1 MSAKTPRSTPDVL
14 LILLFLAALLAL
26 LTHWLPAGQFATELV
41 NGKARPVPGS
51 YQVVSD
57 WQGVPLF
64 GSGDQVGFL
73 NVMFEGLVSGSRHGS
88 AIGVVAFILVIGG
101 SFGLIMHT
109 GAVQRGLERLI
120 RRGSQRLYLLLPLLF
135 LLFSLGG
142 AVFGMGEEAIAFC
155 LLLAPLLVRMGYD
168 SICAVLVT
176 YVATQIG
183 FGTSWMNPFGVA
195 IAQGISGLPVGS
207 GAAFR
212 LVMWAVFT
220 AFGIAYLLR
229 YAARIKADP
238 TRSLAYA
245 SDRRHFAALQDRD
258 SGEAAPWQRGDGLIL
273 LILGAGM
280 VWVTWGVL
288 AWGYYIPE
296 IASQFFA
303 MGLACAL
310 VARFAGGAVE
320 RGCSANGLA
329 GAFRQGM
336 ADMLPAAL
344 VVALAKGL
352 VLLLGGDDP
361 GKPSVLNTLLFH
373 MGDALGGLPTLLS
386 AWLMLVLQ
394 SILNFFVPSGSGQ
407 AALVMPLLA
416 PLSDLIGV
424 GRQIAVLAFQLGDGL
439 TNIIIPTSASLIGC
453 LGAVK
458 LDWGTWLRFV
468 WRLQLWLFGIASG
481 FVLVAALIGY
491 R

>member
-1 MSAKTPRSTPDVL
+1 MSTFRPRSAPDVL
-14 LILLFLAALLAL
+14 LILLVLAAFLAL
-26 LTHWLPAGQFATELV
+26 LSHWLPAGLFSTELV
-41 NGKARPVPGS
+41 DGKARPIPGS
-51 YQVVSD
+51 YRVVAE
-57 WQGVPLF
+57 WTGVPLF
-64 GSGDQVGFL
+64 GSGNQVGLL
-73 NVMFEGLVSGSRHGS
+73 NIVFEGLVSGSRHGS
-88 AIGVVAFILVIGG
+88 AIGVVAFLLVIGG
-101 SFGLIMHT
+101 AFGLVMHT
-109 GAVQRGLERLI
+109 GAVQRGLDVLI
-120 RRGSQRLYLLLPLLF
+120 RRGSNRLDLLLPLLF
-135 LLFSLGG
+135 VLFSLGG

-155 LLLAPLLVRMGYD
+155 ILLAPLLVRLGYD

-195 IAQGISGLPVGS
+195 IAQGISGLQVGS
-207 GAAFR
+207 GAGFR

-220 AFGIAYLLR
+220 LFGIVYLMR
-229 YAARIKADP
+229 YAARVKATP
-238 TRSLAYA
+238 SLSLAHA
-245 SDRRHFAALQDRD
+245 TDQRHFAQMDT
-258 SGEAAPWQRGDGLIL
+258 AAEGQTQAGLRRGDGLIL
-273 LILGAGM
+273 LILAASM

-310 VARFAGGAVE
+310 VARLAKLAD
-320 RGCSANGLA
+320 CDANRLA
-329 GAFRQGM
+329 GAFRQGV
-336 ADMLPAAL
+336 ADMVPAAL
-344 VVALAKGL
+344 VVAIAKGL
-352 VLLLGGDDP
+352 VVLLGGDDP
-361 GKPSVLNTLLFH
+361 AKPSVLNTLLFH
-373 MGDALGGLPTLLS
+373 MGESVSGMPQALA
-386 AWLMLVLQ
+386 AWLMLTLQ

-458 LDWGTWLRFV
+458 LDWAVWLRFV
-468 WRLQLWLFGIASG
+468 WRLQLWLFGLASA
-481 FVLVAALIGY
+481 FVLVAAWVGY

>member
-1 MSAKTPRSTPDVL
+1 MRSKLSFRSTPDVL
-14 LILLFLAALLAL
+14 LILLALAALLAL
-26 LTHWLPAGQFATELV
+26 LTHVLPAGLFDTELV
-41 NGKARPVPGS
+41 GGKARPVPGS
-51 YQVVSD
+51 YRVVD
-57 WQGVPLF
+57 GWQGVPLF

-73 NVMFEGLVSGSRHGS
+73 NVLFEGMVSGSKHGS

-101 SFGLIMHT
+101 AFGLIMHT
-109 GAVQRGLERLI
+109 GAVQRGLARLI
-120 RRGSQRLYLLLPLLF
+120 RRGSQRLHLLLPLLF

-220 AFGIAYLLR
+220 TFGIVFLLR

-238 TRSLAYA
+238 TKSLAFA
-245 SDRRHFAALQDRD
+245 SDQRHFATAKVDD
-258 SGEAAPWQRGDGLIL
+258 GAAPALQRGDALIL
-273 LILGAGM
+273 ALLGAGM

-310 VARFAGGAVE
+310 VARLA
-320 RGCSANGLA
+320 RQPGCDANGLA
-329 GAFRQGM
+329 AAFRDGM
-336 ADMLPAAL
+336 AGMLPAAL

-361 GKPSVLNTLLFH
+361 AKPSVLNTLLFH
-373 MGDALGGLPTLLS
+373 MGGLLDGLPALLS

-394 SILNFFVPSGSGQ
+394 SGLNFFVPSGSGQ

-468 WRLQLWLFGIASG
+468 WRLQLGLFAIASV
-481 FVLVAALIGY
+481 FVLVAAAIGY